1 MAKKDLQATVK
12 RIQELME
19 QTSDSYRKLVSDK
32 KVHNILVSQ
41 QRIMT
46 QVKRE
51 MESRGGYKKG
61 GLPQSIVDIIETEVP
76 KMCSGMYQDFKKF
89 NTEAKR
95 TEVSELQGDAR
106 RFTFTIAAKAAYEV
120 NVFNQ
125 FRKVKQVHQRPL
137 LRKLKAQITKLNK
150 SRGEDTK
157 IKSINSSFLDIGHE
171 EGHSISEQRAREA
184 NRALFEWSSAQ
195 KDPQVRKFI
204 RDVSEQTDFVITKNP
219 GESIDTISVALES
232 KYLNRQRGG
241 AKEKALIQDINKD
254 LKVIVESFDGD
265 YWANQQGSD
274 SKVSKS
280 KKIILSEFSL
290 IAKRNKNIRS
300 TIKNQKIKDQKSSGK
315 GKKKTNKMTA
325 GAGFKDKT
333 AVKTPAFEKNNRR
346 SMFSIMAMIN
356 QKLPETI
363 EKNMRSPGLENRT
376 GRFANSV
383 KLTDVSQTKRGFP
396 SFGYTYQKD
405 PYQVFEVGRGKSPWA
420 TSQRDPR
427 LVIDKSIR
435 EVAAEMALG
444 RFYTRRV

>member
-61 GLPQSIVDIIETEVP
+61 ELPQSIVDIIETEVP
-76 KMCSGMYQDFKKF
+76 KMCSGMYQDFKNF

-106 RFTFTIAAKAAYEV
+106 RFTFTIAAKSGYEV

-137 LRKLKAQITKLNK
+137 LRKLKSQIERLNK
-150 SRGEDTK
+150 SRGNDTK

-171 EGHSISEQRAREA
+171 EGHSISEQRAREV

-204 RDVSEQTDFVITKNP
+204 RDVSEQTNFVITKNP

-241 AKEKALIQDINKD
+241 AKEKSLIQDINKD
-254 LKVIVESFDGD
+254 LQVIVDSFGADF
-265 YWANQQGSD
+265 WAGQEGSD

-280 KKIILSEFSL
+280 RKKVLSPL
-290 IAKRNKNIRS
+290 AKSVKKARNVRS
-300 TIKNQKIKDQKSSGK
+300 NIKDESIKDSKSTGK
-315 GKKKTNKMTA
+315 GKKRTNKVVA
-325 GAGFKDKT
+325 GTTFKDT
-333 AVKTPAFEKNNRR
+333 TPASTPKFQKNNRQ

-356 QKLPETI
+356 QKLPRVL
-363 EKNMRSPGLENRT
+363 EKNMNYPRLQNRT
-376 GRFANSV
+376 GTFLRSV
-383 KLTDVSQTKRGFP
+383 RLTDVGQTRQGFV
-396 SFGYTYQKD
+396 SFGYTYQTD
-405 PYQVFEVGRGKSPWA
+405 PYQVFEVGIGKAPWA
-420 TSQRDPR
+420 TNDRDPR
-427 LVIDKSIR
+427 KLIDASIR